1 MRHSRYLIDS
11 RAKDA
16 RAAIFVDYDNLH
28 QVIGQRLDQNSY
40 ADEYIAEMLDELRQ
54 YLQDEEHITP
64 SVAVAFSDFGALSG
78 NGSFIQ
84 RSLYLQG
91 FEPRFVPSSLQP
103 NATEIQFCADVSEV
117 LHRRSDIQM
126 FVLLTGNR
134 SYVPLVQQI
143 KRYGRTPIV
152 ASLESAPATET
163 VQYAEGDFH
172 LDAHHLLSE
181 ASRRDIIAG
190 APAGVLPVDAPA
202 AEPREPV
209 EYVEVTDP
217 VQLHT
222 LDIIETYFGQ
232 YEEVYLTPLLRK
244 LSELLDERE
253 HDPKSIISTLEEH
266 GAIRLEKRRGFPY
279 DYTVLIVEG
288 DHPDVRRVQEVVTG
302 RTMPEDDDADDYSD
316 DYYDEYGEDD
326 DYSDE
331 YTEDDPE
338 VEDLSNAPEMNEE
351 NFDEE
356 TR

>member
-28 QVIGQRLDQNSY
+28 WIISQRLGQNSY

-64 SVAVAFSDFGALSG
+64 SVAIAFSDFGALSG
-78 NGSFIQ
+78 NGPFIQ

-103 NATEIQFCADVSEV
+103 NAVEIQFCADVSEV
-117 LHRRSDIQM
+117 LHRRTDIQM

-134 SYVPLVQQI
+134 AYMPLVQQI

-152 ASLESAPATET
+152 ASLEWAPESET
-163 VQYAEGDFH
+163 MQFAEGDFR
-172 LDAHHLLSE
+172 LDAHYLLSE
-181 ASRRDIIAG
+181 ATRRDLPEG
-190 APAGVLPVDAPA
+190 APSGTTRIDTATVAPRDPA
-202 AEPREPV
+202 DFI
-209 EYVEVTDP
+209 EVTDP
-217 VQLHT
+217 VQLNT

-244 LSELLDERE
+244 LSELLDERD

-266 GAIRLEKRRGFPY
+266 GAVRLEKRRGFPH
-279 DYTVLIVEG
+279 DYTVLIVESE
-288 DHPDVRRVQEVVTG
+288 HPDVQRVREIANS
-302 RTMPEDDDADDYSD
+302 RPLDDEGDEYGDEFSD
-316 DYYDEYGEDD
+316 DYYDDYGDDEYVEDD
-326 DYSDE
+326 IDP
-331 YTEDDPE
+331 DDVP
-338 VEDLSNAPEMNEE
+338 VTPEMNRE
-351 NFDEE
+351 NFDD
-356 TR
+356 

>member
-11 RAKDA
+11 RAKDS

-28 QVIGQRLDQNSY
+28 RIIGQRLGQHSY

-64 SVAVAFSDFGALSG
+64 SVAMAFSDFGALSG

-91 FEPRFVPSSLQP
+91 FEPRFVPSSLQA
-103 NATEIQFCADVSEV
+103 NAVEIQFCADVSEV

-134 SYVPLVQQI
+134 AYMPLVQQI

-152 ASLESAPATET
+152 ASLEWAPASET
-163 VQYAEGDFH
+163 MQFAEGDFR
-172 LDAHHLLSE
+172 LDAHYLLSE
-181 ASRRDIIAG
+181 ATRRDLLAG
-190 APAGVLPVDAPA
+190 APAGSTRIDTTA
-202 AEPREPV
+202 AEPRDPADFV
-209 EYVEVTDP
+209 AVTDP
-217 VQLHT
+217 IQLNT
-222 LDIIETYFGQ
+222 LDIIESYFGQ

-244 LSELLDERE
+244 LSELLDERD

-266 GAIRLEKRRGFPY
+266 GAVRLEKRRGFPH
-279 DYTVLIVEG
+279 DYTVLIVESE
-288 DHPDVRRVQEVVTG
+288 HPDVQTVRENVNERNIG
-302 RTMPEDDDADDYSD
+302 DDGDDYGD
-316 DYYDEYGEDD
+316 DYYDDYDADLDYREDD
-326 DYSDE
+326 IE
-331 YTEDDPE
+331 AN
-338 VEDLSNAPEMNEE
+338 DLPRTRELNEE

-356 TR
+356 TL